1 MAQFIKN
8 LKKKVEHYKS
18 KAEEIRAMIEEGAE
32 TIRDIRAD
40 VEDTVEDLKADSEEK
55 MMESLEKIQE
65 AERVFK
71 EAGYKL
77 HAVEM
82 EMGFNPKI
90 VSVLRRE
97 SEIGARK
104 QERLIKQHK
113 DNKLLKSMLT
123 SLFKAEALEDKVH
136 LKNLTFTEVHIEV
149 GLVPAV
155 HVLWEDKSAARVK
168 ATTGTTSALGSSTG
182 SSFTSS
188 RSSFTSS
195 SSLGSSSSSLGSSSS
210 SLGSSSSSLGSRSSS
225 LGSRSSFADKYHAE
239 QEAEAAEEEPAEIA
253 EEQPEIKVET
263 EMAAEIESEEPTKKP
278 SGPTVSASARDPEDD
293 KWISFPDVS
302 FPSTD

>member
-195 SSLGSSSSSLGSSSS
+195 SSLGS
-210 SLGSSSSSLGSRSSS
+210 
-225 LGSRSSFADKYHAE
+225 RSSFADKYHAE
-239 QEAEAAEEEPAEIA
+239 QEAEAAEEEPAEIE

-302 FPSTD
+302 FPSAD

>member
-1 MAQFIKN
+1 MAEFIKN
-8 LKKKVEHYKS
+8 LKKKVEHYKT
-18 KAEEIRAMIEEGAE
+18 KAEEIRAMVEEGAE

-188 RSSFTSS
+188 RSSFISR
-195 SSLGSSSSSLGSSSS
+195 SLGSSSSSLGSS
-210 SLGSSSSSLGSRSSS
+210 
-225 LGSRSSFADKYHAE
+225 SSFADKYHAE
-239 QEAEAAEEEPAEIA
+239 QEAEAVEEEPAEIA

-263 EMAAEIESEEPTKKP
+263 EMAAENESEEPEKKP

-302 FPSTD
+302 FPSAD

>member
-168 ATTGTTSALGSSTG
+168 ATAGTTSALGSSTG

-195 SSLGSSSSSLGSSSS
+195 SSL
-210 SLGSSSSSLGSRSSS
+210 RSS
-225 LGSRSSFADKYHAE
+225 SSFADKYHAE
-239 QEAEAAEEEPAEIA
+239 QEAEIGEEEPAEIA

-263 EMAAEIESEEPTKKP
+263 EMAAENESEEPTKKP

-302 FPSTD
+302 FPSAD

>member
-155 HVLWEDKSAARVK
+155 HVLWEDTSAARVK
-168 ATTGTTSALGSSTG
+168 ATAGTTSALGSSTG

-188 RSSFTSS
+188 RSSFTS
-195 SSLGSSSSSLGSSSS
+195 
-210 SLGSSSSSLGSRSSS
+210 SSS

-263 EMAAEIESEEPTKKP
+263 EMAAENESEEPEKKP

-302 FPSTD
+302 FPSAD

>member
-1 MAQFIKN
+1 MAEFIKN
-8 LKKKVEHYKS
+8 LKKKVEHYKT
-18 KAEEIRAMIEEGAE
+18 KAEEIRAMVEEGAE
-32 TIRDIRAD
+32 TIRDIRTD

-82 EMGFNPKI
+82 EMGFNPK
-90 VSVLRRE
+90 VTSVLRRV

-104 QERLIKQHK
+104 QERLIKQHQ
-113 DNKLLKSMLT
+113 DNKLIKSMLT

-136 LKNLTFTEVHIEV
+136 LKNLAFSEVHIEV

-155 HVLWEDKSAARVK
+155 HVLWEDKSNTRVK
-168 ATTGTTSALGSSTG
+168 GTAGSTTG

-188 RSSFTSS
+188 RSSFASS
-195 SSLGSSSSSLGSSSS
+195 SSLGSSSS
-210 SLGSSSSSLGSRSSS
+210 
-225 LGSRSSFADKYHAE
+225 FADKYRSKQKAKADKDEPAE
-239 QEAEAAEEEPAEIA
+239 TEEELPDIEVEPEIPAENESEDSKAAEEP
-253 EEQPEIKVET
+253 
-263 EMAAEIESEEPTKKP
+263 SKKP
-278 SGPTVSASARDPEDD
+278 SGPTVTAGTQDSEDD
-293 KWISFPDVS
+293 KWADFPDVS
-302 FPSTD
+302 FPTTD

>member
-195 SSLGSSSSSLGSSSS
+195 SSLGSSSS
-210 SLGSSSSSLGSRSSS
+210 
-225 LGSRSSFADKYHAE
+225 FADKYHAE
-239 QEAEAAEEEPAEIA
+239 QEAEIGEEEPAEIA

-302 FPSTD
+302 FPSAD

>member
-195 SSLGSSSSSLGSSSS
+195 SSLGS
-210 SLGSSSSSLGSRSSS
+210 RSSS
-225 LGSRSSFADKYHAE
+225 ADKYHAE
-239 QEAEAAEEEPAEIA
+239 LEAEAAEEEPAEIA

-263 EMAAEIESEEPTKKP
+263 EMAAENESEEPAKKP

-302 FPSTD
+302 FPSAD

>member
-155 HVLWEDKSAARVK
+155 HVLWEDKSAVRVK

-195 SSLGSSSSSLGSSSS
+195 SSLGS
-210 SLGSSSSSLGSRSSS
+210 
-225 LGSRSSFADKYHAE
+225 RSSFADKYHAE
-239 QEAEAAEEEPAEIA
+239 QEAEISEEEPAEIA

-263 EMAAEIESEEPTKKP
+263 EMAAEIESEEPAKKP
-278 SGPTVSASARDPEDD
+278 SGPTVSASARNPEDD

>member
-1 MAQFIKN
+1 MAHFIKN

-195 SSLGSSSSSLGSSSS
+195 SSLGS
-210 SLGSSSSSLGSRSSS
+210 
-225 LGSRSSFADKYHAE
+225 RSSFADKYHAE
-239 QEAEAAEEEPAEIA
+239 QKAEATDEEPAEIA
-253 EEQPEIKVET
+253 EDQPEIKVET
-263 EMAAEIESEEPTKKP
+263 EMAAENESEEPEKKP

-302 FPSTD
+302 FPSAD

>member
-195 SSLGSSSSSLGSSSS
+195 SSLGSSSS
-210 SLGSSSSSLGSRSSS
+210 
-225 LGSRSSFADKYHAE
+225 FADKYHAE
-239 QEAEAAEEEPAEIA
+239 QEAKIGEEEPAEIA

-302 FPSTD
+302 FPSAD

>member
-82 EMGFNPKI
+82 EMGFSPKV

-210 SLGSSSSSLGSRSSS
+210 SLGSSSS
-225 LGSRSSFADKYHAE
+225 FADKYHAE
-239 QEAEAAEEEPAEIA
+239 QEAEIGEEEPAEIA
-253 EEQPEIKVET
+253 EEQPEIEVET
-263 EMAAEIESEEPTKKP
+263 EMAAENESEEPTKKP

-302 FPSTD
+302 FPSAD

>member
-195 SSLGSSSSSLGSSSS
+195 SSLGS
-210 SLGSSSSSLGSRSSS
+210 
-225 LGSRSSFADKYHAE
+225 RSSFADKYHAE
-239 QEAEAAEEEPAEIA
+239 QETEISEEEPAEIV
-253 EEQPEIKVET
+253 EEQPEIEVET
-263 EMAAEIESEEPTKKP
+263 EMAAENESEEPTKKP

-302 FPSTD
+302 FPSAD

>member
-1 MAQFIKN
+1 MAEFIKN
-8 LKKKVEHYKS
+8 LKKKVEHYKT
-18 KAEEIRAMIEEGAE
+18 KAEEIRAMVEEGAE

-77 HAVEM
+77 QAVEM
-82 EMGFNPKI
+82 EMGFNPKV

-97 SEIGARK
+97 SKIGARK
-104 QERLIKQHK
+104 QERLIKKHK

-136 LKNLTFTEVHIEV
+136 LKSLTFTEVHIEV

-155 HVLWEDKSAARVK
+155 HVLWEDKSATRVK
-168 ATTGTTSALGSSTG
+168 ATTGTVSAGGSSAG

-195 SSLGSSSSSLGSSSS
+195 SSLGSSSS
-210 SLGSSSSSLGSRSSS
+210 
-225 LGSRSSFADKYHAE
+225 FADKYHAE
-239 QEAEAAEEEPAEIA
+239 QEAEATDEEPPEIA
-253 EEQPEIKVET
+253 EEQPEIEVEF
-263 EMAAEIESEEPTKKP
+263 EKAAENEGEGPTAEEEPPKKP
-278 SGPTVSASARDPEDD
+278 SGPTVSASARDSEDD

-302 FPSTD
+302 FPSGD

>member
-188 RSSFTSS
+188 RSSFTRS

-210 SLGSSSSSLGSRSSS
+210 
-225 LGSRSSFADKYHAE
+225 FADKYHAE
-239 QEAEAAEEEPAEIA
+239 QEAEISEEEPAEIV
-253 EEQPEIKVET
+253 EEQPEIEVET
-263 EMAAEIESEEPTKKP
+263 EMAAENESEEPTKKP

-302 FPSTD
+302 FPSAD

>member
-1 MAQFIKN
+1 MAEFIKN
-8 LKKKVEHYKS
+8 LKKKVEHYKT
-18 KAEEIRAMIEEGAE
+18 KAEEIRAMVEEGAE

-77 HAVEM
+77 QAVEM
-82 EMGFNPKI
+82 EMGFNPKV

-97 SEIGARK
+97 SKIGARK
-104 QERLIKQHK
+104 QGRLIKKHK

-136 LKNLTFTEVHIEV
+136 LKSLTFTEVHIEV

-168 ATTGTTSALGSSTG
+168 TTAGTSSSRGSSAG

-195 SSLGSSSSSLGSSSS
+195 SSLGSSSS
-210 SLGSSSSSLGSRSSS
+210 
-225 LGSRSSFADKYHAE
+225 FADKYHAE
-239 QEAEAAEEEPAEIA
+239 QETEAAAQAPPEIV
-253 EEQPEIKVET
+253 EEQPEIEG
-263 EMAAEIESEEPTKKP
+263 EIEKATENEGEGPTADEEPPKKP
-278 SGPTVSASARDPEDD
+278 SGPTVSASARDSEDD
-293 KWISFPDVS
+293 KGISFPDVS
-302 FPSTD
+302 SPSGD

>member
-195 SSLGSSSSSLGSSSS
+195 SSLGS
-210 SLGSSSSSLGSRSSS
+210 
-225 LGSRSSFADKYHAE
+225 RSSFADKYHAE
-239 QEAEAAEEEPAEIA
+239 QEAEISEEEPAEIA

>member
-168 ATTGTTSALGSSTG
+168 ATAGTTSALGSSTG

-195 SSLGSSSSSLGSSSS
+195 SSLGSSSS
-210 SLGSSSSSLGSRSSS
+210 
-225 LGSRSSFADKYHAE
+225 FADKYHAE
-239 QEAEAAEEEPAEIA
+239 QEAEIGEEEPAEIA

-263 EMAAEIESEEPTKKP
+263 EMAAENESEEPTKKP

-302 FPSTD
+302 FPSAD

>member
-188 RSSFTSS
+188 RRSSFTSS
-195 SSLGSSSSSLGSSSS
+195 SSLGSSSSSLGS
-210 SLGSSSSSLGSRSSS
+210 
-225 LGSRSSFADKYHAE
+225 RSSFVDKYHAE

-263 EMAAEIESEEPTKKP
+263 EMAAENESEEPAKKP

-302 FPSTD
+302 FPSAD

>member
-168 ATTGTTSALGSSTG
+168 ATTGVTSSLGSSTRSSFTSTG

-210 SLGSSSSSLGSRSSS
+210 
-225 LGSRSSFADKYHAE
+225 FADKYHAE
-239 QEAEAAEEEPAEIA
+239 QEAEAVEEEPAEIA

-263 EMAAEIESEEPTKKP
+263 EMAAENESEEPTKKP

>member
-210 SLGSSSSSLGSRSSS
+210 SLGS
-225 LGSRSSFADKYHAE
+225 RSSFADKYHAE

>member
-1 MAQFIKN
+1 MAEFIKN
-8 LKKKVEHYKS
+8 LKKKVEHYKT
-18 KAEEIRAMIEEGAE
+18 KAEEIRAMVEEGAE

-195 SSLGSSSSSLGSSSS
+195 SSLGSSSSFS
-210 SLGSSSSSLGSRSSS
+210 
-225 LGSRSSFADKYHAE
+225 DKYHAE
-239 QEAEAAEEEPAEIA
+239 QEAEISEEEPAEIA

-263 EMAAEIESEEPTKKP
+263 EMAAEIESEEPAKKP

-302 FPSTD
+302 FPSAD

>member
-1 MAQFIKN
+1 MAEFIKN
-8 LKKKVEHYKS
+8 LKKKVEHYKT
-18 KAEEIRAMIEEGAE
+18 KAEEIRAMVEEGAE

-77 HAVEM
+77 QAVEM
-82 EMGFNPKI
+82 EMGFNPKV
-90 VSVLRRE
+90 VSVLRRV
-97 SEIGARK
+97 SKIGARK
-104 QERLIKQHK
+104 QERLIKQHQ

-136 LKNLTFTEVHIEV
+136 LKSLTFTEVHIEV

-168 ATTGTTSALGSSTG
+168 TTAGSASSRGSSGG

-195 SSLGSSSSSLGSSSS
+195 SSLGSSSS
-210 SLGSSSSSLGSRSSS
+210 
-225 LGSRSSFADKYHAE
+225 FADKYHAE
-239 QEAEAAEEEPAEIA
+239 QEAEAADEEPPEIA
-253 EEQPEIKVET
+253 EEQPEIKVEI
-263 EMAAEIESEEPTKKP
+263 EKAAENEGEGPTAEEEPPKKP
-278 SGPTVSASARDPEDD
+278 SGSTVSASARDSEDD

-302 FPSTD
+302 FPSGD

>member
-210 SLGSSSSSLGSRSSS
+210 SLGSSSSSLGSS
-225 LGSRSSFADKYHAE
+225 SSFADKYHAE

-302 FPSTD
+302 FPSAD

>member
-195 SSLGSSSSSLGSSSS
+195 SALGSSSSSLGSS
-210 SLGSSSSSLGSRSSS
+210 
-225 LGSRSSFADKYHAE
+225 SSFADKYHAE
-239 QEAEAAEEEPAEIA
+239 QEAEIGEEEPAEIA

-263 EMAAEIESEEPTKKP
+263 EMAAENESEEPTKKP

-302 FPSTD
+302 FPSAD

>member
-1 MAQFIKN
+1 MANFIKN
-8 LKKKVEHYKS
+8 LKKKVKHYKT
-18 KAEEIRAMIEEGAE
+18 KAEEIRATIEEGAE

-77 HAVEM
+77 QAVEM
-82 EMGFNPKI
+82 EMGFNPKV
-90 VSVLRRE
+90 VSVLKRE
-97 SEIGARK
+97 SEIGDRK

-123 SLFKAEALEDKVH
+123 SLFKAEALDDKVH
-136 LKNLTFTEVHIEV
+136 LKNLTFSEVHIEV

-155 HVLWEDKSAARVK
+155 HVLWEDKS
-168 ATTGTTSALGSSTG
+168 TSRAQVSDGSASAHSPYTG

-195 SSLGSSSSSLGSSSS
+195 SSLGSSSS
-210 SLGSSSSSLGSRSSS
+210 
-225 LGSRSSFADKYHAE
+225 FADNYGDE
-239 QEAEAAEEEPAEIA
+239 QEVEVDKEEPAEIA
-253 EEQPEIKVET
+253 EEQPEVRAET
-263 EMAAEIESEEPTKKP
+263 EPSVENESEEPSTKEEP
-278 SGPTVSASARDPEDD
+278 TGPTVSASARDPEDD
-293 KWISFPDVS
+293 KWTSFPDISFPS
-302 FPSTD
+302 AN

>member
-195 SSLGSSSSSLGSSSS
+195 SSLGSSSSSLGS
-210 SLGSSSSSLGSRSSS
+210 
-225 LGSRSSFADKYHAE
+225 RSSFADKYHAE
-239 QEAEAAEEEPAEIA
+239 QEAEAAEEAPAEIV
-253 EEQPEIKVET
+253 EEQPEIEVET